1 MPQDINDAKQ
11 VVSVNINLVYVF
23 SFVHVLKKGQIQEIK
38 CKYNKVQ
45 KIDIK
50 FHIIKS
56 KSPEIWE
63 EKILLKTSCK

>member
-1 MPQDINDAKQ
+1 MQSKF
-11 VVSVNINLVYVF
+11 SVLILVYEF
-23 SFVHVLKKGQIQEIK
+23 SSVHILNKGQIQEIIK

-50 FHIIKS
+50 FHINKS

-63 EKILLKTSCK
+63 NILLKTSCK